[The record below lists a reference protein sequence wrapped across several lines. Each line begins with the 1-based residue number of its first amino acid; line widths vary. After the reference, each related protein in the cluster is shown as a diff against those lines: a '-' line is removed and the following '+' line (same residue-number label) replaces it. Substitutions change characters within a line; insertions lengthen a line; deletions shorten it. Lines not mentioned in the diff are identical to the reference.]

1 MNDSA
6 DIKMATTRLRTA
18 LDSLEGKLGPIATRI
33 TQLQSAAQE
42 SESFKTD
49 RAELA
54 AKLDSAQAREASFT
68 EREVEFN
75 TLADATTRE
84 LDAVI
89 SQVKRALAEGSH

>member
-6 DIKMATTRLRTA
+6 DMKMATTRLRTA
-18 LDSLEGKLGPIATRI
+18 LDSLEGKLGPMTTRI

-42 SESFKTD
+42 SESFQAD

-54 AKLDSAQAREASFT
+54 AKLDSAQDREAKFKD
-68 EREVEFN
+68 REVEFN

-89 SQVKRALAEGSH
+89 SQVKRALAEGNS